1 MTQTQHSAE
10 GHNCER
16 GLLAELSHEVD
27 GVRYIGAAGRLLD
40 DAIKA
45 SCDAELF
52 LLVSD
57 VEQLLPYCSP
67 GALVGLRRKLY
78 QLVGPIAD
86 PNGPDGLAGLDGPPP
101 GPQVVQ
107 WPQQVITSPDQV
119 PDPPHVLPD
128 PDTESGDPT
137 EALDAAMT
145 GSRRRARR
153 ASGEQA
159 G

>member
-27 GVRYIGAAGRLLD
+27 GIRYVGAAGRRLD
-40 DAIKA
+40 EAVQH
-45 SCDAELF
+45 SCDAELIA
-52 LLVSD
+52 LVHD
-57 VEQLLPYCSP
+57 VEQLLPYCSS
-67 GALVGLRRKLY
+67 GALVGLRRKMLE
-78 QLVGPIAD
+78 LLGPINAD
-86 PNGPDGLAGLDGPPP
+86 DVMAQAFPPP
-101 GPQVVQ
+101 APQGVQ
-107 WPQQVITSPDQV
+107 WPQQVITSTDQV
-119 PDPPHVLPD
+119 PDPPRVLPD

-153 ASGEQA
+153 ASDEQA